1 MPALIAAY
9 AATAAL
15 VATLWPL
22 LTYSTSLA
30 LFGLGHVFFELRYI
44 DARFGARLPAR
55 FWVQCAIP
63 LALIVGLRLLR
74 LVACDDAGTILNP
87 LIVDGQVHGG
97 LAAGVAQAVSV
108 GGEMALVALLVA
120 MAGPLAWSHARVV
133 GVVGVVVAAV
143 LSVATLRAPLQVL
156 LTLAVLHNATPLG
169 FVVERAPAGRK
180 LRTLLLGALLFFG
193 VPALVA
199 SGWPSLWLAELV
211 DLDKTWLPSTGV
223 LADHFAVY
231 LWPSWRDETCA
242 AQLFS
247 AAVTAQLLHYAAV
260 LFWLPRSL
268 ASDEA
273 PTLPWPRPAV
283 FVVVVG
289 ALTFGLWVH
298 FTIDFMAARAL
309 YGLVAAVHAW
319 IELPLFVVAF
329 AVVPRLRSP

>member
-74 LVACDDAGTILNP
+74 LVDVIDS
-87 LIVDGQVHGG
+87 D
-97 LAAGVAQAVSV
+97 VSV

-120 MAGPLAWSHARVV
+120 MAVPLAWSHARVV